1 MKKVRIISM
10 LLALVTVLLF
20 STSCTVITVSSSKE
34 TEATKD
40 TYPNHMNVSIVVYSC
55 VSTDANGNYVKL
67 ENEEDWTP
75 IIGAPVDESQGMTG
89 LSVGYDNG
97 EQVNPR
103 IALEQLAK
111 VRKATLTFAGNN
123 VDTIKMNG
131 KTHKTGSAVNTT
143 RKGTVKADPENSSSE
158 DLPVYYIDMV
168 MWEWKVNG
176 VVVENVSTTEIKDGD
191 SIVLTLILD
200 NTTKAENYK
209 LVSEYNAEN
218 GIES

>member
-40 TYPNHMNVSIVVYSC
+40 TYPNHMNVSLVVYSC
-55 VSTDANGNYVKL
+55 VSKDSNGNYIKL

-89 LSVGYDNG
+89 LSVGYDDG
-97 EQVNPR
+97 EIINPR
-103 IALEQLAK
+103 IVLEQLAK
-111 VRKATLTFAGNN
+111 IRKATLTFAGNN
-123 VDTIKMNG
+123 IDTIKMNG
-131 KTHKTGSAVNTT
+131 TTHRTASVVNTS
-143 RKGTVKADPENSSSE
+143 RKGTVKEDPSDADSA
-158 DLPVYYIDMV
+158 DLAVYYIDMV

-191 SIVLTLILD
+191 AIVLTLILD

-209 LVSEYNAEN
+209 LISEYNAEN
-218 GIES
+218 GIE

>member
-97 EQVNPR
+97 ELVNPR

-111 VRKATLTFAGNN
+111 VR
-123 VDTIKMNG
+123 
-131 KTHKTGSAVNTT
+131 
-143 RKGTVKADPENSSSE
+143 
-158 DLPVYYIDMV
+158 
-168 MWEWKVNG
+168 
-176 VVVENVSTTEIKDGD
+176 
-191 SIVLTLILD
+191 
-200 NTTKAENYK
+200 
-209 LVSEYNAEN
+209 
-218 GIES
+218 